1 MLFQKKTAISFP
13 SYDPERQQAV
23 LKCSICTGEQV
34 AGFLDRQT
42 GHFTDVMLI
51 RNGKDLEAFQKHYK
65 LLDQKVDNA
74 PEKRLICGK

>member
-1 MLFQKKTAISFP
+1 MLFQKKTAAAFP

-34 AGFLDRQT
+34 AGFLDKQT

-51 RNGKDLEAFQKHYK
+51 RNEKDLEFFKKYYHLSEISKMY
-65 LLDQKVDNA
+65 
-74 PEKRLICGK
+74 

>member
-51 RNGKDLEAFQKHYK
+51 RNEKDLGRFKSIISYPVFLK
-65 LLDQKVDNA
+65 YIRSK
-74 PEKRLICGK
+74 GG

>member
-1 MLFQKKTAISFP
+1 MLFQRKTAISFP

-51 RNGKDLEAFQKHYK
+51 RNEKDLEAFQSIISYPVFLKYIRSK
-65 LLDQKVDNA
+65 
-74 PEKRLICGK
+74 GG

>member
-1 MLFQKKTAISFP
+1 MLFQRKTAISFP

-51 RNGKDLEAFQKHYK
+51 RNEKDLRGVIKSIISYPVFLKYIRSK
-65 LLDQKVDNA
+65 
-74 PEKRLICGK
+74 GG

>member
-1 MLFQKKTAISFP
+1 MLFQRKTAISFP

-23 LKCSICTGEQV
+23 LKCSICTGGQV

-51 RNGKDLEAFQKHYK
+51 RNEKDLEAFQKHYK
-65 LLDQKVDNA
+65 LSGISK
-74 PEKRLICGK
+74 IY